1 MAERIPRPGEFY
13 RHFKNRMYQIV
24 TVAKHTETGEIL
36 VIYQALYGDFSVY
49 ARPLE
54 MFMSEVDHKKYPRA
68 AQKYRFERCTPGPG
82 AGDPRGEQED
92 YGKKPAKNPEE
103 RLFREQQQEKQSRL
117 EVWKEGEE
125 ETDGDGAE
133 YISVNLFSDGE
144 DYEEADE
151 LSGQESVVLPRSGRS
166 EEREDDLWK
175 SLTDE
180 AVQAAG
186 EENEEDEDGT
196 EAVSPRFLDFLEAR
210 TFEAKAVILESMRE
224 ELDDAMI
231 DGLAMAV
238 DVEIPEGPIEERY
251 HQLEQCLRTMAKYED
266 GRSR

>member
-68 AQKYRFERCTPGPG
+68 AQKYRFERCTPGTG
-82 AGDPRGEQED
+82 EGDPRGEQED

-133 YISVNLFSDGE
+133 YISVNLFPTEKIMKRPMSC
-144 DYEEADE
+144 
-151 LSGQESVVLPRSGRS
+151 PGRKA
-166 EEREDDLWK
+166 WCFP
-175 SLTDE
+175 
-180 AVQAAG
+180 AAAG
-186 EENEEDEDGT
+186 
-196 EAVSPRFLDFLEAR
+196 R
-210 TFEAKAVILESMRE
+210 KRE
-224 ELDDAMI
+224 KTI
-231 DGLAMAV
+231 CG
-238 DVEIPEGPIEERY
+238 
-251 HQLEQCLRTMAKYED
+251 
-266 GRSR
+266 SR